1 MINQCELV
9 MGKIIACKTDEL
21 QSGSMKKVT
30 IDGKEIVVTNV
41 NGNFFACDDTC
52 THSGASLSE
61 GTLDDHKI
69 ICGWH
74 GAQFDCTTGSLA
86 KFPAT
91 INDLKS
97 YTVTTESNNIFIE
110 V

>member
-1 MINQCELV
+1 ME
-9 MGKIIACKTDEL
+9 KILACKTDEL
-21 QSGSMKKVT
+21 QSGSLKKVI

-41 NGNFFACDDTC
+41 DGNFFACDDTC
-52 THSGASLSE
+52 THAGASLSE
-61 GTLDDHKI
+61 GQLDNHNI

-74 GAQFDCTTGSLA
+74 GAQFNCTTGNIA
-86 KFPAT
+86 KFPAK

-97 YTVTTESNNIFIE
+97 YSVKTESNNIFIE